1 MSFTLSTIA
10 SDKVR
15 RYSRA
20 NLRRRLEGDGFA
32 VPRASVWINAR
43 ESLTL
48 RRKSEITGDGGVARD
63 IEPVRAEKG
72 APISAL
78 AMSADGKRLAL
89 PLVPSVADGHAVS
102 EIGEAELPGCRSKQ
116 LIHAAGQTA
125 ASLD

>member
-63 IEPVRAEKG
+63 IEPVRAERPG
-72 APISAL
+72 LHAGRSNRPSF
-78 AMSADGKRLAL
+78 RL
-89 PLVPSVADGHAVS
+89 PV
-102 EIGEAELPGCRSKQ
+102 R
-116 LIHAAGQTA
+116 
-125 ASLD
+125 